1 MDQKSRQK
9 ATSSVQKD
17 FYRLLNNSNFG
28 INCRKNIDNCYL
40 EPLYDDFS
48 GMSYIKNFT
57 AISNDDT
64 FRIFFSPCLLR
75 QEIRTT
81 YDAKIFAL
89 NKEEPAYETHTN
101 YYERQNAEEL
111 DVFDSYEKNKK
122 VKKRKLKNINEKI
135 RDSSDPRKTKMI
147 LDFNHRESAS
157 IKSFAIKKKNPIK
170 VTSRFTSG
178 KLLFATLSLK
188 SFIYSIAEISSFPSE
203 IVQTIYK
210 KYQIEGILVNH
221 VLTDTYSTTIQFVIV
236 SDPNSDAPEPKM
248 RDIIFEVIIA
258 MKYIYNRCDTSHEF
272 WDNFQARKKN
282 RKKKLGL
289 YETENMDNP
298 CYVTLAV
305 NPKEYFEVFKNYKT
319 NKKHKGIKKGS

>member
-1 MDQKSRQK
+1 MGQKSRQR
-9 ATSSVQKD
+9 AASSVEKD

-28 INCRKNIDNCYL
+28 IDCRKNIDNCYL

-48 GMSYIKNFT
+48 EMSYIKNFT
-57 AISNDDT
+57 AIFNDDT
-64 FRIFFSPCLLR
+64 FRNFFSPCLLR

-81 YDAKIFAL
+81 YDSKLFAL
-89 NKEEPAYETHTN
+89 NKEEPAYETHKN

-111 DVFDSYEKNKK
+111 DAFDSYEKNKK
-122 VKKRKLKNINEKI
+122 VKKRKFKNIDEKI
-135 RDSSDPRKTKMI
+135 RDSLDPRKTKMI
-147 LDFNHRESAS
+147 LDFKHRESG

-203 IVQTIYK
+203 IVQAIYK
-210 KYQIEGILVNH
+210 KYQIERILVNH
-221 VLTDTYSTTIQFVIV
+221 VLTDTDSTAIQFIIV
-236 SDPNSDAPEPKM
+236 SDPNSDVPEPKM

-289 YETENMDNP
+289 YETENIDNP

>member
-1 MDQKSRQK
+1 MGQKSRQR
-9 ATSSVQKD
+9 AASSVEKD

-28 INCRKNIDNCYL
+28 IDCRKNIDNCYL

-48 GMSYIKNFT
+48 EMSYIKNFT
-57 AISNDDT
+57 AIFNDDT
-64 FRIFFSPCLLR
+64 FRNFFSPCLLR

-81 YDAKIFAL
+81 YDSKLFAL
-89 NKEEPAYETHTN
+89 NKEEPAYETHKN

-111 DVFDSYEKNKK
+111 DAFDSYEKNKK
-122 VKKRKLKNINEKI
+122 VKKRKFKNIDEKI
-135 RDSSDPRKTKMI
+135 RDSLDPRKTKMI
-147 LDFNHRESAS
+147 LDFKHRESG
-157 IKSFAIKKKNPIK
+157 IKSFAIKNKNPIK

-203 IVQTIYK
+203 IVQAIYK
-210 KYQIEGILVNH
+210 KYQIERILVNH
-221 VLTDTYSTTIQFVIV
+221 VLTDTDSTAIQFIIV
-236 SDPNSDAPEPKM
+236 SDPNSDVPEPKM

-289 YETENMDNP
+289 YETENIDNP

>member
-1 MDQKSRQK
+1 
-9 ATSSVQKD
+9 
-17 FYRLLNNSNFG
+17 
-28 INCRKNIDNCYL
+28 
-40 EPLYDDFS
+40 
-48 GMSYIKNFT
+48 
-57 AISNDDT
+57 
-64 FRIFFSPCLLR
+64 
-75 QEIRTT
+75 
-81 YDAKIFAL
+81 
-89 NKEEPAYETHTN
+89 
-101 YYERQNAEEL
+101 
-111 DVFDSYEKNKK
+111 
-122 VKKRKLKNINEKI
+122 
-135 RDSSDPRKTKMI
+135 MI
-147 LDFNHRESAS
+147 LDFKHRESG

-221 VLTDTYSTTIQFVIV
+221 VLTDTYSTAIQFVIV

-289 YETENMDNP
+289 YETENIDNP

>member
-57 AISNDDT
+57 TISNDDT

-111 DVFDSYEKNKK
+111 YVFDSYEKNKK
-122 VKKRKLKNINEKI
+122 VKKKKI
-135 RDSSDPRKTKMI
+135 
-147 LDFNHRESAS
+147 
-157 IKSFAIKKKNPIK
+157 
-170 VTSRFTSG
+170 
-178 KLLFATLSLK
+178 
-188 SFIYSIAEISSFPSE
+188 
-203 IVQTIYK
+203 
-210 KYQIEGILVNH
+210 
-221 VLTDTYSTTIQFVIV
+221 
-236 SDPNSDAPEPKM
+236 
-248 RDIIFEVIIA
+248 
-258 MKYIYNRCDTSHEF
+258 
-272 WDNFQARKKN
+272 
-282 RKKKLGL
+282 
-289 YETENMDNP
+289 
-298 CYVTLAV
+298 
-305 NPKEYFEVFKNYKT
+305 
-319 NKKHKGIKKGS
+319 